1 MQLLD
6 SLFTII
12 SESLSDVSN
21 AYTIRLNA
29 DHFIY
34 AAHFPGEP
42 ITPGVCILQTACELA
57 QLAFGRKLSIVKVKN
72 VKFLRI
78 ITPGENPVVTY
89 TISKMECDDAEARF
103 QVTVSHE
110 DTVFAKLS
118 LICATVA

>member
-6 SLFTII
+6 SLFTI
-12 SESLSDVSN
+12 SSDSPCEGGHS
-21 AYTIRLNA
+21 YTIRLNA
-29 DHFIY
+29 EHFIY

-78 ITPGENPVVTY
+78 ITPNENPVVTY
-89 TISKMECDDAEARF
+89 TISKMEVNDGEAKF
-103 QVTVSHE
+103 QVTVSQE
-110 DTVFAKLS
+110 DTTFAKLS
-118 LICATVA
+118 LICETVA

>member
-12 SESLSDVSN
+12 SESPCDGCH

-29 DHFIY
+29 EHFIY

-78 ITPGENPVVTY
+78 ITPGESPVVTY
-89 TISKMECDDAEARF
+89 TISKMECSESEARL
-103 QVTVSHE
+103 QVTVNHE